1 MTFRRNQILGINF
14 NNDLIRSHVHLRLDL
29 WLQNVKYSINAGKP
43 DNTAAT
49 MEAAMERIDTTIVA
63 INLNFVLKKIIFK
76 CFIFN
81 VLIENVSQRSSPFTG
96 GRNA

>member
-1 MTFRRNQILGINF
+1 MTYRRNQILGINF
-14 NNDLIRSHVHLRLDL
+14 DLIRSHVHLRLDL

-63 INLNFVLKKIIFK
+63 INSDLVRLRAAVMPKLPAKM
-76 CFIFN
+76 
-81 VLIENVSQRSSPFTG
+81 
-96 GRNA
+96 